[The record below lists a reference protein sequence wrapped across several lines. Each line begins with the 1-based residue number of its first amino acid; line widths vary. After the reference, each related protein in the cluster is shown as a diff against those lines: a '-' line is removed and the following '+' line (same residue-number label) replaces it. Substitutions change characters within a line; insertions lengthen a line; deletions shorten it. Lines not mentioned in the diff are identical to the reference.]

1 LACAPSGHVARSRL
15 IPSRR
20 NGVAAL
26 LIPLSAED
34 SGRYNGGEGRL
45 EREDEGLSVGAEFD
59 TAFPVQTDPETMPQT
74 AFAPTHWSIIAA
86 AGETQM
92 NPEAARAALAD
103 LCQTYWRPLYTFV
116 RSRGYSVDDAQDLTQ
131 SFFAFFIERKIY
143 ERADR
148 EKGKF
153 RSFLLASLKNFL
165 ADARDREEALK
176 RGGGQEFLPLNEE
189 QAQEAESLFQSQTG
203 EHLFEQSWA
212 ETVVSSA
219 LEMISKTYKME
230 GKESLFEALR
240 IFLAMGADPLPSYD
254 QLGARLH
261 MPASTLR
268 SHVTRLR
275 ARYREALRAEVR
287 RTVSTE
293 TEVDEELRDLLR
305 VLACG

>member
-1 LACAPSGHVARSRL
+1 
-15 IPSRR
+15 
-20 NGVAAL
+20 
-26 LIPLSAED
+26 
-34 SGRYNGGEGRL
+34 
-45 EREDEGLSVGAEFD
+45 
-59 TAFPVQTDPETMPQT
+59 MPQT

-86 AGETQM
+86 AGETQL
-92 NPEAARAALAD
+92 NPEAARRALAD

-148 EKGKF
+148 EKGRF

-189 QAQEAESLFQSQTG
+189 QAQEAESLFQSQAGGENAG
-203 EHLFEQSWA
+203 EHLFERSWA
-212 ETVVSSA
+212 ETVVNSA
-219 LEMISKTYKME
+219 LAMISKTYKME

-240 IFLAMGADPLPSYD
+240 IFLAMGADPLPSYE
-254 QLGARLH
+254 QLGARLN

-275 ARYREALRAEVR
+275 ARYREALRAQVR
-287 RTVSTE
+287 RTVTTE
-293 TEVDEELRDLLR
+293 AEVNEELHELLR
-305 VLACG
+305 VLTAQ

>member
-1 LACAPSGHVARSRL
+1 MA
-15 IPSRR
+15 
-20 NGVAAL
+20 
-26 LIPLSAED
+26 
-34 SGRYNGGEGRL
+34 
-45 EREDEGLSVGAEFD
+45 
-59 TAFPVQTDPETMPQT
+59 QT
-74 AFAPTHWSIIAA
+74 AFAPTHWSVIAT
-86 AGETQM
+86 AGETQVK
-92 NPEAARAALAD
+92 PEAARAALAD
-103 LCQTYWRPLYTFV
+103 LCQTYWRPLYAFV

-131 SFFAFFIERKIY
+131 SFFVFFIERKIY

-189 QAQEAESLFQSQTG
+189 QAREAESLFQSQTG
-203 EHLFEQSWA
+203 GQNASEHLFERSWA
-212 ETVVSSA
+212 ETVVTSA
-219 LEMISKTYKME
+219 LEMISKTYKVE

-240 IFLAMGADPLPSYD
+240 IFLAMGADPLPSYE
-254 QLGARLH
+254 QLGARLN

-275 ARYREALRAEVR
+275 ARYRDALRAEVR

-293 TEVDEELRDLLR
+293 TEVHEELRDLLR
-305 VLACG
+305 VLAAA

>member
-1 LACAPSGHVARSRL
+1 M
-15 IPSRR
+15 
-20 NGVAAL
+20 
-26 LIPLSAED
+26 
-34 SGRYNGGEGRL
+34 
-45 EREDEGLSVGAEFD
+45 
-59 TAFPVQTDPETMPQT
+59 QTDPGTTQNT
-74 AFAPTHWSIIAA
+74 AFAPTHWSVIAA
-86 AGETQM
+86 AGETQL

-103 LCQTYWRPLYTFV
+103 LCQTYWGPLYAFV
-116 RSRGYSVDDAQDLTQ
+116 RSRGYPIHDAQDLTQ
-131 SFFAFFIERKIY
+131 GFFAYFIEHKVY
-143 ERADR
+143 ALADR

-165 ADARDREEALK
+165 ADARDREQALK
-176 RGGGQEFLPLNEE
+176 RGGGQEFLPLNEQ

-203 EHLFEQSWA
+203 KQNAGEHLFERSWA
-212 ETVVSSA
+212 ETVVTSA

-240 IFLAMGADPLPSYD
+240 IFLAMGADRLPSYE
-254 QLGARLH
+254 QLGARLN

-275 ARYREALRAEVR
+275 ARYRDALRAEVR